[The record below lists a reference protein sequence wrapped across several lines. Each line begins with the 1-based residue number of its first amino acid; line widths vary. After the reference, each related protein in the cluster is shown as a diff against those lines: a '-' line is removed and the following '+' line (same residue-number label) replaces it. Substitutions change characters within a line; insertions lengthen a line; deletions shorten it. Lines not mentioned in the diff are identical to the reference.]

1 MQDQEQKETVERELV
16 RPLTGASWRYHAFV
30 GILLAI
36 VSVGVYAYITQLQ
49 QGLVVTGMRSTVLW
63 GLYITNFIFFIGISH
78 AGTLVSAILR
88 VTGAEWRRPIT
99 RMAEA
104 ITVFALMVGGSMVL
118 IDLGRPD
125 RLLNLLLYGRLQSP
139 LIWDFISI
147 ATYLTGSLLYLYL
160 PLLPDLAALRNSE
173 SIPTWK
179 RKICSVL
186 SLRWTGS
193 EKQKV
198 FLEKAIFTMAIIIIP
213 VAVSVHTVVS
223 WVFGMTLRTGWNS
236 TIFGPYF
243 VVGAIFS
250 GIAAILAAMA
260 FFRRYYHLEAFIT
273 PQHFK
278 NIAKLLLALDIA
290 YVYFTIS
297 EYLTASYKGETLEG
311 QLLSALFTGP
321 YGTLF
326 LFFELGGL
334 VVPALLLVYG
344 LRKGR
349 HPILAFTVAAIL
361 VNMAMWVKRYIIVV
375 PTLALP
381 QLAYD
386 WGSYT
391 PTWVEVSITAA
402 AFAGFILLYT
412 LFSRLF
418 PIVSIWE
425 TSGEIRVQDTMPA
438 RSLQGS
444 YGGKITLQSSESEK

>member
-1 MQDQEQKETVERELV
+1 MQEQTSPIEMERLLIQ
-16 RPLTGASWRYHAFV
+16 PLTRGSLRYYSFIAV
-30 GILLAI
+30 LIGI

-63 GLYITNFIFFIGISH
+63 GLYITNFVFFIGISH
-78 AGTLVSAILR
+78 AGTLISAILR
-88 VTGAEWRRPIT
+88 VTGADWRRPIT

-104 ITVFALMVGGSMVL
+104 ITVFALMVGASMVL
-118 IDLGRPD
+118 IDIGRPD
-125 RLLNLLLYGRLQSP
+125 RLLNLLQYGRLQSP

-147 ATYLTGSLLYLYL
+147 TTYLTGSLLYLYL

-173 SIPTWK
+173 SLPPWK
-179 RKICSVL
+179 RKICSIL
-186 SLRWTGS
+186 SLRWAGT

-198 FLEKAIFTMAIIIIP
+198 FLEKAIFIMAIIIIP

-297 EYLTASYKGETLEG
+297 EYLTASYKGETMEG

-321 YGTLF
+321 YGNLF

-334 VVPALLLVYG
+334 VAPALLLVYG
-344 LRKGR
+344 LRKGK

-412 LFSRLF
+412 VFSRFF

-425 TSGEIRVQDTMPA
+425 TTGEAHVRETLPA
-438 RSLQGS
+438 TLPRSLHAGN
-444 YGGKITLQSSESEK
+444 ITRQSSGTEE